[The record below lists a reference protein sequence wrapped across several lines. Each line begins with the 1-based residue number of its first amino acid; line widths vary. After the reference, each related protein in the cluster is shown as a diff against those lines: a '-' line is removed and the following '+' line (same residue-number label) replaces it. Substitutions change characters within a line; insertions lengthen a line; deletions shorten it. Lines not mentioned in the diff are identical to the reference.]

1 MLASHL
7 NSRES
12 REYCLRTSIAL
23 IIIAYQAALSGCKS
37 TSPEGRCG
45 LPDLCS
51 PTVMSD
57 PFPCDQNVPPKG
69 VDIAHYGYTRPQWRV
84 LASNTPQCCVVAES
98 ASTPLSEQTPTSVQP
113 IETAMPTIVPAPQ
126 VTLSSFAS
134 PPIPTTGFQP
144 YPMPDGVPLLEPLPV
159 R

>member
-7 NSRES
+7 NSRE
-12 REYCLRTSIAL
+12 YCLRTSFVL

-51 PTVMSD
+51 PTVMID

-69 VDIAHYGYTRPQWRV
+69 VNIAHYGYTRPQWRV
-84 LASNTPQCCVVAES
+84 LTSNAPHCCVVSES
-98 ASTPLSEQTPTSVQP
+98 ASTSLSEQTPISVQP
-113 IETAMPTIVPAPQ
+113 IETAMPTIAPAPQ
-126 VTLSSFAS
+126 ATQLSFDS
-134 PPIPTTGFQP
+134 PLIPTTEFQP
-144 YPMPDGVPLLEPLPV
+144 YTLPDGGPLLEPLPMQ
-159 R
+159 